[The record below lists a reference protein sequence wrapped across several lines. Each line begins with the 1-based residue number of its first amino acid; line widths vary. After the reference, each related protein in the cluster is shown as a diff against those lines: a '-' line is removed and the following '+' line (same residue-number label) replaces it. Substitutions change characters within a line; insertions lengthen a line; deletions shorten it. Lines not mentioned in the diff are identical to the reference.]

1 MPLRPSLSCWG
12 QRRSLYCHQKGR
24 LEGLGRGTWGKDA
37 CREKW
42 GGGKRACLGSWVVL
56 EAEKQLVSKA
66 AGLVCTGRIVPAIC
80 VCKYQKGA
88 GGVSGV
94 SALCSSCPPPP
105 PSGFRGSWLS
115 KQGHYNPK
123 PIWVRIC
130 GVSGQVD
137 YSRSCPGKAVALAS
151 RSQPARRGWGGLPLE
166 GWILPENKMERRSS
180 LRSEEGYLV
189 AKGFPILGESPEWL
203 FCISPGA
210 PTSTFRRE
218 SGRCIEGAFGAPFIM
233 STKVM
238 SFKSCLKSAFACF
251 PVPLVVLI
259 ESKYH

>member
-1 MPLRPSLSCWG
+1 M
-12 QRRSLYCHQKGR
+12 
-24 LEGLGRGTWGKDA
+24 
-37 CREKW
+37 
-42 GGGKRACLGSWVVL
+42 VL

-115 KQGHYNPK
+115 KQGHYHPK